1 MAQRCTKHLKT
12 TSKTRPHYPHSLNSS
27 STSSSPLLTS
37 KGTFDAK
44 KNWVSELTLARVA
57 FLTKMYGSGAS
68 PTTLPSTE
76 SEAHHPEV
84 NTVKGALLFVVAND
98 VIKSEFKRDALS
110 EIWSKWAGRA
120 GRIEQALENG
130 VWNPSTSGLC
140 KFCPVKTCAYN

>member
-1 MAQRCTKHLKT
+1 MPRYMAQRCTKHLKT

-76 SEAHHPEV
+76 SEALREWP
-84 NTVKGALLFVVAND
+84 TTRPG
-98 VIKSEFKRDALS
+98 SQ
-110 EIWSKWAGRA
+110 AGMPTQ
-120 GRIEQALENG
+120 G
-130 VWNPSTSGLC
+130 S
-140 KFCPVKTCAYN
+140 